1 VNTVAEKDGR
11 LRRAIFRIAPF
22 ASFAG
27 LSALTAVDGI
37 DSLAVLFGIGAL
49 ASGKRLLDRRG
60 NQRGGLTP
68 PVPPRGNSTI
78 LVLDG
83 SACREMPSAKTTRV
97 KYLSG

>member
-1 VNTVAEKDGR
+1 MNTVAKKDGR

-27 LSALTAVDGI
+27 LSALSAVDGI
-37 DSLAVLFGIGAL
+37 NPLAVLFGIEAL

-60 NQRGGLTP
+60 NQRRELTP
-68 PVPPRGNSTI
+68 PVPPHGNSTI